1 MAERSIGMTTGT
13 GDGDV
18 GGYASNRM
26 VSFFNKAMGNGVLQT
41 GSNFAVTGTGT
52 SSLVISDGALINNG
66 FFFENTSS
74 LTLAMTGVANGV
86 YYLVCRV
93 NDTASAVSVI
103 RSEGT
108 GATTTTIAPRTV
120 RLCLVTTASY
130 STSTDV
136 LLLGIT
142 VTGALFTITDNS
154 VWTWAVGQGITN
166 TVSSAIYQPSISVAT
181 TGGTWVTQTST
192 SGSTFLNTNTTI
204 MNAKYA
210 TSSGTGPRIYIYKS
224 GVYLIQWYVKW
235 DANTTGIRRAG
246 IPTATANAGVP
257 AFESASTYNVFTAAS
272 INDTATGVPIQ
283 QGTAMV
289 SAVVTGAYD
298 AKYFALGYDQNSG
311 TTRTSSES
319 YLRVTKL

>member
-1 MAERSIGMTTGT
+1 
-13 GDGDV
+13 
-18 GGYASNRM
+18 
-26 VSFFNKAMGNGVLQT
+26 
-41 GSNFAVTGTGT
+41 
-52 SSLVISDGALINNG
+52 LINNG

-74 LTLAMTGVANGV
+74 LTLSMTGVANGV

-181 TGGTWVTQTST
+181 TAGTWVTQTST

-235 DANTTGIRRAG
+235 DANTTGSRRAG
-246 IPTATANAGVP
+246 IATATAIAGVP
-257 AFESASTYNVFTAAS
+257 TFESATTYNAFTAAS

-298 AKYFALGYDQNSG
+298 AKYFALAYDQNSG